1 MTKKAWGFLY
11 TKEVF
16 VTGKQVGEVMKIYEI
31 YLDVYWVENAI
42 LDAMMLTLTLFL
54 QGKKVVPWRIVFA
67 AAIGGAGSV
76 FVLILGIK
84 YGIIY
89 ILAVLTIDIVMF
101 PIAAKS
107 QRQELPVNI
116 ACFHGLAFVYTKLDM
131 CVGRL
136 DIPDSFRMITPVIFT
151 GAIMAISRYQTR
163 KRAQRIYSVA
173 ITENGENVEMKALF
187 DTGNSLTEPVSGRPV
202 SIVEENA
209 TTKLWL
215 ETRPQKYKV
224 IPFRSIGREH
234 GILEGTTVDEL
245 IIRKGDGQIVEKDA
259 VVALYKGKLSKDGS
273 YQMILNQGLF

>member
-1 MTKKAWGFLY
+1 
-11 TKEVF
+11 
-16 VTGKQVGEVMKIYEI
+16 MKIYEI
-31 YLDVYWVENAI
+31 YLDVYWMENAI
-42 LDAMMLTLTLFL
+42 LDALILTLTLFL
-54 QGKKVVPWRIVFA
+54 QGKRVAPWRIVSA

-84 YGIIY
+84 YGILY
-89 ILAVLTIDIVMF
+89 ILAVLAIDAVMF
-101 PIAAKS
+101 PVAVKS
-107 QRQELPVNI
+107 PGSELLINI

-136 DIPDSFRMITPVIFT
+136 GIPDSLRVVTPVIFT
-151 GAIMAISRYQTR
+151 VLIMAVSRYQTR
-163 KRAQRIYSVA
+163 KRARRIYSVA

-209 TTKLWL
+209 ITRLWL
-215 ETRPQKYKV
+215 EARPQKYKI

-234 GILEGTTVDEL
+234 GLLEGTTVDEL
-245 IIRKGDGQIVEKDA
+245 IIRKDDGQIVEKDA